1 MKKISVLF
9 VSIFLLLIMFG
20 FAETNKLEARSI
32 EVVYINAEYYGGYL
46 TNGSSI
52 DTKKLDLYALINE
65 DGKDSILNLSKSIG
79 SFDFKIDEELIDI
92 ENYKFSI
99 ENEEDES
106 QNFFIDVTYDEYST
120 FLSVSV
126 CREVNTY
133 EVTFTAGDGV
143 GADKKI
149 TAVEGEAILL
159 SVPDFE
165 APSEKVFDK
174 WSDGTDSYYYKEDR
188 YWVYDNKTLVALY
201 KSDEKV
207 DASVSLDLGEYS
219 SSIAKSMIVEDVPA
233 YINAPRGPV
242 ENKGYLFVYWVV
254 NGQVYYPGNRVRI
267 YDDTVLKAIY
277 TVDDREDPF
286 NFSVSYNGAN
296 LKVGDKIKLTDV
308 TISIKDGETEFN
320 LTSEKAKFVAISING
335 KYVEDLN
342 KYEIDYSAGS
352 IDVMCDY
359 GFGASL
365 FTVLLEPT
373 IWVYLDACNDGDN
386 VESFLINVGSD
397 YIIPNCPFKAPEGT
411 KFAYWEMDGEKYYPG
426 DKVEAEEINLYFS
439 AVYTDKNGEVVNPV
453 EPENHN
459 DETPKAKN
467 HAGLYAF
474 IIIGGVLV
482 LGLGAFAIY
491 WFVIKKKSF
500 KDLAKALKK

>member
-9 VSIFLLLIMFG
+9 LSIFLLLIMFG
-20 FAETNKLEARSI
+20 FAETNKLEAKKFS
-32 EVVYINAEYYGGYL
+32 VVYINAEYYGGYL

-52 DTKKLDLYALINE
+52 DTQKLDLYALINE
-65 DGKDSILNLSKSIG
+65 DGNDSIYNLSKSID
-79 SFDFKIDEELIDI
+79 SFDFKIDDELIDI
-92 ENYKFSI
+92 KNYKFSI

-106 QNFFIDVTYDEYST
+106 QNFFIDVTDGEYST
-120 FLSVSV
+120 FFSVSV
-126 CREVNTY
+126 CREVDTY

-188 YWVYDNKTLVALY
+188 YWVYGNKTLVALY

-219 SSIAKSMIVEDVPA
+219 SVMAKSMIVEDVPA
-233 YINAPRGPV
+233 YINAPKGPV
-242 ENKGYLFVYWVV
+242 ENEG
-254 NGQVYYPGNRVRI
+254 YYPGNLVRI

-286 NFSVSYNGAN
+286 NFSVNYSGAN

-308 TISIKDGETEFN
+308 TISIKDGETEFD

-335 KYVEDLN
+335 QYVEDLN

-359 GFGASL
+359 GFGVSS
-365 FTVLLEPT
+365 FTVLLEPA
-373 IWVYLDACNDGDN
+373 IWVYLDACNDDDN

-397 YIIPNCPFKAPEGT
+397 YIIPDCSFKAPEGT
-411 KFAYWEMDGEKYYPG
+411 KFAYWEMDGGKYYPG

-453 EPENHN
+453 EPENQN

-474 IIIGGVLV
+474 IIIVGVLV

-500 KDLAKALKK
+500 KDLAKALRK